1 MEINGD
7 KLIFSTGR
15 TIYANNGI
23 SGSGKTEELAD
34 INHSLTSIRLNVYEG
49 YDGYIDEDLSQD
61 EKIELA
67 GFMAARWLEWAGV
80 RQVLADIAE
89 EIRFLGPKKIDAK
102 YFDKKMM
109 LLPDDQQKAICMLIQ
124 SALWSKGDSRD
135 DWIATME
142 AIMEDA

>member
-23 SGSGKTEELAD
+23 IGIGKTEEWAD

-89 EIRFLGPKKIDAK
+89 EIRFLGPKKIDVTGNK
-102 YFDKKMM
+102 
-109 LLPDDQQKAICMLIQ
+109 QKC
-124 SALWSKGDSRD
+124 G
-135 DWIATME
+135 
-142 AIMEDA
+142 

>member
-1 MEINGD
+1 MRVIKYN
-7 KLIFSTGR
+7 
-15 TIYANNGI
+15 
-23 SGSGKTEELAD
+23 
-34 INHSLTSIRLNVYEG
+34 
-49 YDGYIDEDLSQD
+49 IDL
-61 EKIELA
+61 
-67 GFMAARWLEWAGV
+67 
-80 RQVLADIAE
+80 
-89 EIRFLGPKKIDAK
+89 AK